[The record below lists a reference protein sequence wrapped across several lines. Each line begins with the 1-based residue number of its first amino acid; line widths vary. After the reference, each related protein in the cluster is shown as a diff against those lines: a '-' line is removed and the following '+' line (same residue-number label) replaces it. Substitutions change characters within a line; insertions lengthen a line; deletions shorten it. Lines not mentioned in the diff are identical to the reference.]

1 MNLSYILKGISMP
14 NTTAEKDYTQ
24 YSEKQLFNLIHQLER
39 KIKKMQN
46 DRVSFKEKMAKEL
59 EKRDQNFKDKIDA
72 LNELLQK
79 ISQAFDD
86 KNDCCFGH
94 ETPNLETQQAM
105 RDALSG
111 VNLTQ
116 IDSLDD
122 LTNELKRENSKGFEN
137 VCFSV

>member
-1 MNLSYILKGISMP
+1 MP
-14 NTTAEKDYTQ
+14 NTTAEKDYTK

-86 KNDCCFGH
+86 KRDCCLGH
-94 ETPNLETQQAM
+94 EIPNIQTQQAM
-105 RDALSG
+105 RDALNGENLEVIEDFSAWANEIKKE
-111 VNLTQ
+111 VNA
-116 IDSLDD
+116 
-122 LTNELKRENSKGFEN
+122 EN
-137 VCFSV
+137 

>member
-1 MNLSYILKGISMP
+1 MP
-14 NTTAEKDYTQ
+14 NSPAKKDYTQ
-24 YSEKQLFNLIHQLER
+24 YSEKQLFNLINQLER

-46 DRVSFKEKMAKEL
+46 DRASFKEKMAKEL

-94 ETPNLETQQAM
+94 KTPNLETQQAM
-105 RDALSG
+105 RDALNKETDLIVEDFSSYSDERKRALG
-111 VNLTQ
+111 VETQ
-116 IDSLDD
+116 P
-122 LTNELKRENSKGFEN
+122 
-137 VCFSV
+137 

>member
-1 MNLSYILKGISMP
+1 MP
-14 NTTAEKDYTQ
+14 NTTAEKDYTK

-86 KNDCCFGH
+86 KRDCCLGRKI
-94 ETPNLETQQAM
+94 PNLQTQQAI
-105 RDALSG
+105 RGALNR

-122 LTNELKRENSKGFEN
+122 LTNELKRENNKGFEN

>member
-1 MNLSYILKGISMP
+1 MP
-14 NTTAEKDYTQ
+14 NTTNKDYTK
-24 YSEKQLFNLIHQLER
+24 YSQRQLFNLMNKKEQEIEKLKRDRAYLEK
-39 KIKKMQN
+39 KI
-46 DRVSFKEKMAKEL
+46 AKEL

-86 KNDCCFGH
+86 KRDCCFGH
-94 ETPNLETQQAM
+94 ETPNIETQQAM
-105 RDALSG
+105 RDVVNG

-122 LTNELKRENSKGFEN
+122 LTNELKRENNKGFES
-137 VCFSV
+137 VCSSV

>member
-1 MNLSYILKGISMP
+1 MP
-14 NTTAEKDYTQ
+14 NTTAKKDYTQ
-24 YSEKQLFNLIHQLER
+24 YSEKQLINLIHQLER

-86 KNDCCFGH
+86 KRDCCFGH
-94 ETPNLETQQAM
+94 ETPNIQTQQAM
-105 RDALSG
+105 RDALNKETDLIVEDFSSYSNERKMALG
-111 VNLTQ
+111 VEAQ
-116 IDSLDD
+116 P
-122 LTNELKRENSKGFEN
+122 
-137 VCFSV
+137 

>member
-1 MNLSYILKGISMP
+1 MP

-86 KNDCCFGH
+86 KRDCCLGCKI
-94 ETPNLETQQAM
+94 PNLETQQAM
-105 RDALSG
+105 RDALNGENLETIEDFSAWANEIKKE
-111 VNLTQ
+111 VNA
-116 IDSLDD
+116 
-122 LTNELKRENSKGFEN
+122 EN
-137 VCFSV
+137 

>member
-1 MNLSYILKGISMP
+1 MP
-14 NTTAEKDYTQ
+14 NTTAKKDYTK

-46 DRVSFKEKMAKEL
+46 DIVSFKEKMAKEL

-86 KNDCCFGH
+86 KRDCCFRH
-94 ETPNLETQQAM
+94 EIPNIQTQQAM
-105 RDALSG
+105 RDALNG

-122 LTNELKRENSKGFEN
+122 LTNELKRENSKGFES

>member
-1 MNLSYILKGISMP
+1 MP
-14 NTTAEKDYTQ
+14 NTTAKKDYTK

-39 KIKKMQN
+39 KTKKMQN

-86 KNDCCFGH
+86 KRDCCFRH
-94 ETPNLETQQAM
+94 EIPNIQTQQAM
-105 RDALSG
+105 RDAVNG

-122 LTNELKRENSKGFEN
+122 LTNELKRENNKGFEN
-137 VCFSV
+137 VCSSV

>member
-1 MNLSYILKGISMP
+1 MP
-14 NTTAEKDYTQ
+14 NTTNKDYTK
-24 YSEKQLFNLIHQLER
+24 YSQRQLFNLIHQLER

-59 EKRDQNFKDKIDA
+59 EKRDQNFKDRIDA

-86 KNDCCFGH
+86 KRDCCFRH
-94 ETPNLETQQAM
+94 EIPNIQTQQAM
-105 RDALSG
+105 RDALNG

-122 LTNELKRENSKGFEN
+122 LTNELKRENNKGFEN

>member
-1 MNLSYILKGISMP
+1 MP
-14 NTTAEKDYTQ
+14 NSPIKKDYTQ
-24 YSEKQLFNLIHQLER
+24 YSEKQLVNLINQLEQ
-39 KIKKMQN
+39 KIKRIQN

-86 KNDCCFGH
+86 KRDCCLGRKI
-94 ETPNLETQQAM
+94 PNLETQQAM
-105 RDALSG
+105 RDALNG

-122 LTNELKRENSKGFEN
+122 LTNELKRENGKGFEN

>member
-1 MNLSYILKGISMP
+1 MP

-24 YSEKQLFNLIHQLER
+24 YSEKQLFDLIHQLEQ

-86 KNDCCFGH
+86 KRDCCLGRKI
-94 ETPNLETQQAM
+94 PNIQTQQAM
-105 RDALSG
+105 RDALNGENLETIEDFSAWANEIKKE
-111 VNLTQ
+111 VNA
-116 IDSLDD
+116 
-122 LTNELKRENSKGFEN
+122 EN
-137 VCFSV
+137 

>member
-1 MNLSYILKGISMP
+1 MP
-14 NTTAEKDYTQ
+14 NTTAKKDYTQ
-24 YSEKQLFNLIHQLER
+24 YSEKQLVNLIHQLER

-86 KNDCCFGH
+86 KRDCCLGRKI
-94 ETPNLETQQAM
+94 PNIRTQQAM

-122 LTNELKRENSKGFEN
+122 LTNELKRENNKGFEN

>member
-1 MNLSYILKGISMP
+1 MP
-14 NTTAEKDYTQ
+14 NTTAKKDYTK

-86 KNDCCFGH
+86 KRDCCLGRKI
-94 ETPNLETQQAM
+94 PNIQTQQAM
-105 RDALSG
+105 RDALNG

-122 LTNELKRENSKGFEN
+122 LTNELKRENNKGFEN

>member
-1 MNLSYILKGISMP
+1 MP
-14 NTTAEKDYTQ
+14 NTTAEKDYTK

-86 KNDCCFGH
+86 KRDCCLGRKI
-94 ETPNLETQQAM
+94 PNIQTQQAM
-105 RDALSG
+105 RDALNGENLETIEDFSAW
-111 VNLTQ
+111 VNE
-116 IDSLDD
+116 IKKEV
-122 LTNELKRENSKGFEN
+122 NAEN
-137 VCFSV
+137 

>member
-1 MNLSYILKGISMP
+1 MP
-14 NTTAEKDYTQ
+14 NSPTKKDYTK
-24 YSEKQLFNLIHQLER
+24 YSERQLVNLIHQLER

-46 DRVSFKEKMAKEL
+46 DRASFKEKMAKEL

-86 KNDCCFGH
+86 KRDCCLGRKI
-94 ETPNLETQQAM
+94 PNIQTQQAM
-105 RDALSG
+105 RDALNG
-111 VNLTQ
+111 VSLTQ

-122 LTNELKRENSKGFEN
+122 LTNELKRENNKGFES

>member
-1 MNLSYILKGISMP
+1 MP
-14 NTTAEKDYTQ
+14 NSPTKKDYTQ
-24 YSEKQLFNLIHQLER
+24 YSEKQLFNLINQLEQ

-46 DRVSFKEKMAKEL
+46 DRASFKEKMAKEL

-86 KNDCCFGH
+86 KRDCCFGH
-94 ETPNLETQQAM
+94 EIPNLETQQAM
-105 RDALSG
+105 RDALNG

-122 LTNELKRENSKGFEN
+122 LTNELKRENSKGFES

>member
-1 MNLSYILKGISMP
+1 MP
-14 NTTAEKDYTQ
+14 NTTAKKDYTQ

-46 DRVSFKEKMAKEL
+46 DRASFKEKMAKEL

-86 KNDCCFGH
+86 KRDCCLGRKI
-94 ETPNLETQQAM
+94 PNIQTQQAM
-105 RDALSG
+105 RDALNG

-122 LTNELKRENSKGFEN
+122 LTNELKRENGKGFEN

>member
-1 MNLSYILKGISMP
+1 MP
-14 NTTAEKDYTQ
+14 NSPTKKDYTQ

-59 EKRDQNFKDKIDA
+59 EKRDQNFKDKIGA

-86 KNDCCFGH
+86 KRNCCLGRKI
-94 ETPNLETQQAM
+94 PNLETQQAM
-105 RDALSG
+105 RDALNG

-122 LTNELKRENSKGFEN
+122 LTNELKRENGKGFES

>member
-1 MNLSYILKGISMP
+1 MP
-14 NTTAEKDYTQ
+14 NTTAEKDYTK

-86 KNDCCFGH
+86 KRDCCLGCKI
-94 ETPNLETQQAM
+94 PNIQTQQAM
-105 RDALSG
+105 REALNG
-111 VNLTQ
+111 INLTQ

-122 LTNELKRENSKGFEN
+122 LTNELKRENNKGFES
-137 VCFSV
+137 VCSSV

>member
-1 MNLSYILKGISMP
+1 MP
-14 NTTAEKDYTQ
+14 NTTAEKDYTK

-72 LNELLQK
+72 LNELLRK

-86 KNDCCFGH
+86 KRDCCFGY
-94 ETPNLETQQAM
+94 ETPNIETQQAM
-105 RDALSG
+105 READNKETDLFVEDFSSYSNERKKALG
-111 VNLTQ
+111 VEAQ
-116 IDSLDD
+116 S
-122 LTNELKRENSKGFEN
+122 
-137 VCFSV
+137 

>member
-1 MNLSYILKGISMP
+1 MP

-24 YSEKQLFNLIHQLER
+24 CSEKQLFNLIHQLEQ

-86 KNDCCFGH
+86 KRDCCLGH
-94 ETPNLETQQAM
+94 EIPNIQTQQAM

-111 VNLTQ
+111 ENLETIEDFSAWANEVKKEVNA
-116 IDSLDD
+116 
-122 LTNELKRENSKGFEN
+122 EN
-137 VCFSV
+137 

>member
-1 MNLSYILKGISMP
+1 MP

-24 YSEKQLFNLIHQLER
+24 YSQRQLFNLIHQLER

-86 KNDCCFGH
+86 KRDCCFRH
-94 ETPNLETQQAM
+94 EIPNIQTQQAM
-105 RDALSG
+105 RDALNGENLETIEDFSAWANEIKKE
-111 VNLTQ
+111 VNA
-116 IDSLDD
+116 
-122 LTNELKRENSKGFEN
+122 EN
-137 VCFSV
+137 

>member
-1 MNLSYILKGISMP
+1 MP
-14 NTTAEKDYTQ
+14 NTTAKKDYTK

-86 KNDCCFGH
+86 KNDCCLGH
-94 ETPNLETQQAM
+94 EIPNLQTQQAM

-111 VNLTQ
+111 ENLETIEDFSAWANEVKKEVNA
-116 IDSLDD
+116 
-122 LTNELKRENSKGFEN
+122 EN
-137 VCFSV
+137 

>member
-1 MNLSYILKGISMP
+1 
-14 NTTAEKDYTQ
+14 
-24 YSEKQLFNLIHQLER
+24 
-39 KIKKMQN
+39 MQN

-86 KNDCCFGH
+86 KRDCCLGRKI
-94 ETPNLETQQAM
+94 PNIQTQQAM
-105 RDALSG
+105 REALNG

-122 LTNELKRENSKGFEN
+122 LTNELKRENNKGFEN
-137 VCFSV
+137 VCSSV